1 MSESIA
7 AWVNRIETQ
16 PLRTQLDR
24 AYEIIMGIY
33 NAQYAGGATDDEAYL
48 LTAGWLQDKVDA
60 DEIPHGLANCMQAH
74 LDEQTGHDYVELDTE
89 R

>member
-1 MSESIA
+1 MTMNESIT
-7 AWVNRIETQ
+7 AWINRIETQ

-24 AYEIIMGIY
+24 SYELIMGIY
-33 NAQYAGGATDDEAYL
+33 NAQFSNGATDDEAYL

-74 LDEQTGHDYVELDTE
+74 LDEETDYGGVDVDV
-89 R
+89 